1 MKLSVSLS
9 EDEVAALDKYA
20 QTAGLASRSAAI
32 QHAIRLLGDPDLE
45 DAYAAA
51 WDEWEASGDAER
63 GKRPHSTDSCMLRGE
78 IRLTDLDRVRGTE
91 ANKRPARGHRQQ

>member
-20 QTAGLASRSAAI
+20 LAVGLASRSAAI
-32 QHAIRLLGDPDLE
+32 QQAIRLLGNPELE

-51 WDEWEASGDAER
+51 WDEWEASGDAAAWE
-63 GKRPHSTDSCMLRGE
+63 STSADGLV
-78 IRLTDLDRVRGTE
+78 D
-91 ANKRPARGHRQQ
+91 AAR